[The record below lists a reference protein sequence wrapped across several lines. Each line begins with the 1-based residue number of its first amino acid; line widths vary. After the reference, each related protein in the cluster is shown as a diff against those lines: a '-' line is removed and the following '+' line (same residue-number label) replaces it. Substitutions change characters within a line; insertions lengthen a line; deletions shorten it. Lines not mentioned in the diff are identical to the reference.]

1 MRREEEKNER
11 TEQTEE
17 ARGMMRF
24 TDEEIYNGWNVV
36 DFSLLVTAPVGFRE
50 HEELGYFYAE
60 KIEEDHGTYIMLG
73 KWIPSEKAK
82 EYYGI
87 CDDEVLAE
95 VGFTIDEEDAQTLTE
110 AHHFLDVK
118 WNSWYFEPLLEELE
132 D

>member
-36 DFSLLVTAPVGFRE
+36 DFSLLATAPVGFRE

-60 KIEEDHGTYIMLG
+60 TIEEDHGTYIMLG